1 MVCEAMSMMG
11 GIARKGLE
19 IHIRS
24 REDRVIDTVAPRQL
38 GAIGLRVQVT
48 QSGERLSEQSRAAAV
63 SDDID
68 MLGLRRAEELDQSLD
83 VWDVPLS
90 TWAIR
95 QIVPEILA
103 RWPRNR
109 DHCTAPKVG

>member
-24 REDRVIDTVAPRQL
+24 REDRIIDTVAPRQL

-48 QSGERLSEQSRAAAV
+48 QSGERLREQSRAAAV
-63 SDDID
+63 GNDID
-68 MLGLRRAEELDQSLD
+68 MLGLRLAEQLDQSLD

-90 TWAIR
+90 TGAVR

-103 RWPRNR
+103 RRPRKC
-109 DHCTAPKVG
+109 DHCAVPKV